1 MGRENSLAKDLV
13 DLVLLIEQAKM
24 DAARVAKAISDTFQR
39 RKTHNLP
46 TVLAHPPESWAG
58 PFSEM
63 ASECGI
69 VPDIGK
75 HFAVVEQFFKK
86 LRL

>member
-1 MGRENSLAKDLV
+1 LGRENSLAKDLV

-46 TVLAHPPESWAG
+46 TVLVLPPEGRGRFRKWRRNV
-58 PFSEM
+58 
-63 ASECGI
+63 ASI
-69 VPDIGK
+69 
-75 HFAVVEQFFKK
+75 QT
-86 LRL
+86 